1 MAGKGQCDSQEWFM
15 MIVDRLHET
24 TKPEVDES
32 GFCSCFF
39 HKVFYGRLHS
49 EVVCDTCSTS
59 SSNQEAFSSISLD
72 FKKQAKKKR
81 KALPDTKTTVP
92 SIMECLQSYTALEPL
107 SSEGYNCRG
116 CSTPRTASK
125 QLRIR
130 KLPAILCIH
139 IKRFGIKQ
147 SSPFNEEKYEGK
159 IDFPL
164 TLDMAPYTTKSSKE
178 NDELLYDLES
188 VIVHQGEQISNG
200 HYYAFCRQDDKW
212 LKFDDEIVSATT
224 VEEVLRQEAYLVFYA
239 ARSVKMGGDEHA
251 ITVQ

>member
-1 MAGKGQCDSQEWFM
+1 
-15 MIVDRLHET
+15 MIVDKLHEST
-24 TKPEVDES
+24 GSGVDNS
-32 GFCSCFF
+32 SLCNCFF
-39 HKVFYGRLHS
+39 HKAFYGRLHS
-49 EVVCDTCSTS
+49 EVICDSCNAS
-59 SSNQEAFSSISLD
+59 SSNEEPFSSISLD

-81 KALPDTKTTVP
+81 KALPDTKTVVP

-116 CSTPRTASK
+116 CRTLRSASK

-147 SSPFNEEKYEGK
+147 ASPFNEEKYEGK

-164 TLDMAPYTTKSSKE
+164 SLDMAPYTTKSSK
-178 NDELLYDLES
+178 DKGELLYDLES

-200 HYYAFCRQDDKW
+200 HYYSFCRQDGRW
-212 LKFDDEIVSATT
+212 FRFDDEIVSATT
-224 VEEVLRQEAYLVFYA
+224 VEDVLRQDAYLLFYA
-239 ARSVKMGGDEHA
+239 ARSFGEDR
-251 ITVQ
+251 TVVVP

>member
-15 MIVDRLHET
+15 MIVDRLHESIM
-24 TKPEVDES
+24 PDLDDS
-32 GFCSCFF
+32 GLCNCFF

-49 EVVCDTCSTS
+49 KVICDICNTS

-81 KALPDTKTTVP
+81 KALPDTKVAVP

-116 CSTPRTASK
+116 CGTPRSASK
-125 QLRIR
+125 QLRIG

-164 TLDMAPYTTKSSKE
+164 SLDMAPYTTKSGKE
-178 NDELLYDLES
+178 DVELLYNLES

-200 HYYAFCRQDDKW
+200 HYYSFCRQDGRW
-212 LKFDDEIVSATT
+212 FRFDDEIVSATT
-224 VEEVLRQEAYLVFYA
+224 VEDVLRQDAYLLFYA
-239 ARSVKMGGDEHA
+239 ARTVHDE
-251 ITVQ
+251 VSRV